1 MRLDELG
8 WRGEAP
14 AGETIGRVAVEHRDG
29 FVLYTEAGELPATL
43 AGRLRYD
50 PGATRPAVGDWVSYR
65 AAPDR
70 GTITAVWPRA
80 GVFTRKA
87 AGQAVS
93 QQVVAANVDVVFVV
107 SALDGDFN
115 PRRLERYV
123 ALAHEGGVDP
133 VLVLSKA
140 DLCDDV
146 KLAECAARAK
156 SVAPGVPVHTIST
169 VTGLGLADLEIY
181 FEGNRTVA
189 LLGSSGVGKSTLAN
203 ALLGRDAQRVAD
215 LRFNGKGRHTTTVRE
230 LILRPGGGLL
240 IDTPGMRELQL
251 WGGSGGTGES
261 LGDVFAEVDEIAKAC
276 RFRDCSHESE
286 PGCAVRER
294 VDSDRLESYH
304 KLQREMRY
312 LNSLQDE
319 HARAER
325 KRREKQ
331 GQGSWHPWLDR
342 KQRG

>member
-8 WRGEAP
+8 WRGAVP
-14 AGETIGRVAVEHRDG
+14 AGEAIGRVAVEHREG

-50 PGATRPAVGDWVSYR
+50 ERATRPAVGDWVSYR

-87 AGQAVS
+87 AGQAVAP
-93 QQVVAANVDVVFVV
+93 QVVAANVDVVFVV
-107 SALDGDFN
+107 SALDGDVN

-123 ALAHEGGVDP
+123 ALAREGGVDP

-146 KLAECAARAK
+146 NVAECAARAK

-169 VTGLGLADLEIY
+169 VTGLGLADLDIY
-181 FEGNRTVA
+181 FEANRTVA
-189 LLGSSGVGKSTLAN
+189 LLGSSGVGKSTLTN

-251 WGGSGGTGES
+251 WGGGTGEG
-261 LGDVFAEVDEIAKAC
+261 LGDVFAEVEEIAKSC
-276 RFRDCSHESE
+276 RFRDCSHQSE
-286 PGCAVRER
+286 PGCAVREQ
-294 VDSDRLESYH
+294 VAEDRLESYH
-304 KLQREMRY
+304 KLQRELRY
-312 LNSLQDE
+312 LDSLQDE
-319 HARAER
+319 SARAER

-331 GQGSWHPWLDR
+331 SYGAWHPWLDR